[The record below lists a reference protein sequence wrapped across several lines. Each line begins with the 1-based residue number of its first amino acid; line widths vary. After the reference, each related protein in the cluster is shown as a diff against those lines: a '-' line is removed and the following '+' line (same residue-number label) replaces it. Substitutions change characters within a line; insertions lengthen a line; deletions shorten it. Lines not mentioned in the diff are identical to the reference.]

1 VAGAEAVVGRPVRV
15 VVAKAEVPARAVAK
29 AEVPVGAPPRL
40 EESATGRA
48 VFWQY
53 CERRE
58 EHLMRTTVLLFA
70 CMLSISGSVAA
81 QEWELYVNTQ
91 DGFKVDFPG
100 QPKVTETTWK
110 SEYDYMLPARVYSV
124 DKGREHYSMT
134 VVDYNGI
141 RQMGTD
147 RSAKCPPGAETCQ
160 GQRAGG
166 LVSVIGP
173 AYSTQDIRGALVYAS
188 FKFIQRDAKVTHYLW
203 NWEDLVEG
211 HEIHLTNNA
220 DQSRTMAYIAMH
232 ENKLYI
238 LEGTVPKGYP
248 EPGLFYQS
256 LGWVDK
262 DGNGIRYQTIYSNA
276 YHGLREYPVPPH
288 GRGGGG
294 GAVAPAGGVR

>member
-1 VAGAEAVVGRPVRV
+1 
-15 VVAKAEVPARAVAK
+15 
-29 AEVPVGAPPRL
+29 
-40 EESATGRA
+40 
-48 VFWQY
+48 
-53 CERRE
+53 
-58 EHLMRTTVLLFA
+58 MRTTVLVFA
-70 CMLSISGSVAA
+70 LMLSVSGAAAA
-81 QEWELYVNTQ
+81 QEWELYVSTQ

-100 QPKVTETTWK
+100 QPKVTATTWK

-141 RQMGTD
+141 QQMGME

-294 GAVAPAGGVR
+294 GGAVAPAGGVR

>member
-1 VAGAEAVVGRPVRV
+1 
-15 VVAKAEVPARAVAK
+15 
-29 AEVPVGAPPRL
+29 
-40 EESATGRA
+40 
-48 VFWQY
+48 
-53 CERRE
+53 
-58 EHLMRTTVLLFA
+58 MRTTVLVFA
-70 CMLSISGSVAA
+70 LMLSVSGAAAA
-81 QEWELYVNTQ
+81 QEWDLYVSTQ

-141 RQMGTD
+141 RQMGME

-294 GAVAPAGGVR
+294 GAVAPAPAGGAR